1 MKKAIT
7 SIICLVLL
15 TGNACQSGQQNEGGA
30 HVADAGYVQI
40 VLFHLARRCESC
52 NAVERE
58 TKAVLEEEYGEAVLS
73 GKLSFVS
80 LNFQDEKG
88 KKAAKHLRASGQS
101 LFVTKGDSITDLSS
115 AAFMFASTHP
125 ARYRE
130 ALRKALDQ
138 YLE

>member
-1 MKKAIT
+1 MKKGIT

-15 TGNACQSGQQNEGGA
+15 TGNACNTGKQSEGGTF
-30 HVADAGYVQI
+30 VADADYIQI
-40 VLFHLARRCESC
+40 VLFHLAQRCESC

-58 TKAVLEEEYGEAVLS
+58 TMGVLEEAYEEEVLS
-73 GKLSFVS
+73 GKVSFVS

-88 KKAAKHLRASGQS
+88 KQAAKHLQASGQS
-101 LFVTKGDSITDLSS
+101 LFVTKGDSVTDLSS
-115 AAFMFASTHP
+115 EAFMFASTHP

-130 ALRKALDQ
+130 ALLNTLDH